1 MKTFRISKLVCFVI
15 GAASLLVFKD
25 FFVENLKWFIG
36 GLMVLYGALGF
47 TEIALKKTGLFYKSE
62 SFLFNSLE
70 IVIGATILIF
80 IEEFPTVCIVW
91 AAWSI
96 FRESIEIKEILDGEL
111 HPVLAVI
118 SAIESIVVIVF
129 SVMLIDDPGHHHAL
143 IHTYLL
149 CAELVLAGLIPV
161 VNGAIFKE
169 HGEHNK
175 EETPV
180 EVKAIGENADTT
192 EPPATENAVKE
203 DATQEK
209 ETVVTE

>member
-1 MKTFRISKLVCFVI
+1 MKTFKISKLVCFVI
-15 GAASLLVFKD
+15 GAVLLLVFKD

-36 GLMVLYGALGF
+36 GLMILYGALGF
-47 TEIALKKTGLFYKSE
+47 TEIALKKTGMFYKSE

-96 FRESIEIKEILDGEL
+96 FRESIEIKEIIDGEL

-149 CAELVLAGLIPV
+149 CAELVLAGLIPII
-161 VNGAIFKE
+161 N
-169 HGEHNK
+169 
-175 EETPV
+175 ETILKKRGKKRV
-180 EVKAIGENADTT
+180 DEAEADVTEAAASELLTT
-192 EPPATENAVKE
+192 EKASEEAEPQE
-203 DATQEK
+203 DKTA
-209 ETVVTE
+209 VTE